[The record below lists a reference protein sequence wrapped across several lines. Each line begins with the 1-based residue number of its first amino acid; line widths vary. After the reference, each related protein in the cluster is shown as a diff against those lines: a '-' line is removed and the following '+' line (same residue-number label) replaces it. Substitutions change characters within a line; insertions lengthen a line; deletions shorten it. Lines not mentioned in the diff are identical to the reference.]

1 MGILSITTM
10 KTFTGA
16 WFFYEGDAVRT
27 VWQEGRCSSL
37 IQAAGMRLVERKVA
51 NGLQQTMMLASDGMG
66 SVIGES
72 GTRSKSVAY
81 SPYGFQRG
89 MESLIGFAGQMQ
101 SLLPIGYFLGNG
113 YRFFDVVT
121 NRFNSPDEFSPFGR
135 GGVNAYVYC
144 GGDPVNRT
152 DPSGHMIY
160 YVGSSSVFNWLTPGT
175 ELSAPIAPIAPSART
190 GPSYYSDGLFGKSQ
204 VQNFPRITTT
214 ISPRSEG
221 IHASRKRAASTVEAG
236 GAKRVKQEGGLIQKP
251 QADVNR
257 RQVKARMTAR
267 IEYSQLELF
276 SNDSNVPDNR
286 TIALDYLDMLDSK
299 AADEAREAL
308 YNKYGRTVRVIEVR
322 EYVYNGVSGIVSWI
336 RRSAKR

>member
-1 MGILSITTM
+1 
-10 KTFTGA
+10 
-16 WFFYEGDAVRT
+16 
-27 VWQEGRCSSL
+27 
-37 IQAAGMRLVERKVA
+37 MRLVERKVA
-51 NGLQQTMMLASDGMG
+51 NDLKQTMMLASDGMG

-121 NRFNSPDEFSPFGR
+121 HRFNSPDEFSPFGR

-144 GGDPVNRT
+144 EGDPVNRT
-152 DPSGHMIY
+152 DPSGHITY
-160 YVGSSSVFNWLTPGT
+160 YHGLSSHFDWVASLT
-175 ELSAPIAPIAPSART
+175 APTAPTAPTART

-221 IHASRKRAASTVEAG
+221 IHASRKRAASPVEAG
-236 GAKRVKQEGGLIQKP
+236 VSKRLKQEGGLIQNLP
-251 QADVNR
+251 ADVDMGL
-257 RQVKARMTAR
+257 VKDRMTVR
-267 IEYSQLELF
+267 IKDSQLDLF
-276 SNDSNVPDNR
+276 SNDSNGPGNR
-286 TIALDYLDMLDSK
+286 TMALDYLDMLHSQTAEK
-299 AADEAREAL
+299 AREAL
-308 YNKYGRTVRVIEVR
+308 YNKYGRTVGVVEVK
-322 EYVYNGVSGIVSWI
+322 EYVYHGVSGIISWI

>member
-1 MGILSITTM
+1 M

-51 NGLQQTMMLASDGMG
+51 NDLKQTMMLASDGMG

-121 NRFNSPDEFSPFGR
+121 HRFNSPDEFSPFGR

-144 GGDPVNRT
+144 EGDPVNRT
-152 DPSGHMIY
+152 DPSGHITY
-160 YVGSSSVFNWLTPGT
+160 YHGLSSHFDWVASLT
-175 ELSAPIAPIAPSART
+175 APTAPTAPTART

-221 IHASRKRAASTVEAG
+221 IHASRKRAASPVEAG
-236 GAKRVKQEGGLIQKP
+236 VSKRLKQEGGLIQNLP
-251 QADVNR
+251 ADVDMGL
-257 RQVKARMTAR
+257 VKDRMTVR
-267 IEYSQLELF
+267 IKDSQLDLF
-276 SNDSNVPDNR
+276 SNDSNGPGNR
-286 TIALDYLDMLDSK
+286 TMALDYLDMLHSQTAEK
-299 AADEAREAL
+299 AREAL
-308 YNKYGRTVRVIEVR
+308 YNKYGRTVGVVEVK
-322 EYVYNGVSGIVSWI
+322 EYVYHGVSGIISWI

>member
-1 MGILSITTM
+1 M

-51 NGLQQTMMLASDGMG
+51 NDLQQTMMLASDGMG

-72 GTRSKSVAY
+72 GTGSKSVAY

-89 MESLIGFAGQMQ
+89 MESLIGFTGQMQ

-121 NRFNSPDEFSPFGR
+121 HRFNSPDEFSPFGR

-160 YVGSSSVFNWLTPGT
+160 YVNSSSRFDLASLT
-175 ELSAPIAPIAPSART
+175 APTAPTAPTTLKGA
-190 GPSYYSDGLFGKSQ
+190 GKYYSEGLFRRGQ
-204 VQNFPRITTT
+204 VQYFPRITTK

-221 IHASRKRAASTVEAG
+221 NHPSLKRAASPVEAG
-236 GAKRVKQEGGLIQKP
+236 GSKRLKQEGGLIQKP

-257 RQVKARMTAR
+257 GLVKARMKDR
-267 IEYSQLELF
+267 IEHSQLELF

-286 TIALDYLDMLDSK
+286 TIALDYLDMLHSQ
-299 AADEAREAL
+299 AAEEAREAL
-308 YNKYGRTVRVIEVR
+308 YNKYGRTVRVVEVR
-322 EYVYNGVSGIVSWI
+322 DYVYHGVSGIVSWI